1 MVAGQ
6 QLSPQARLDGD
17 QSVSGS
23 SEYLI
28 ELRNVVKH
36 YPTATGF
43 FPALKGINLRVK
55 RGEFVAIIGKSGS
68 GKSTLINMLTGIDQP
83 TSGEIYINGEPI
95 HALSEQQMAVWRG
108 RSVGIVFQFF
118 QLLPTLTCV
127 ENVMLPMDLC
137 HMYKPSEWRKRA
149 LDLLEMVEIRE
160 HADKLPSAVSG
171 GQQQRVA
178 IARALAN
185 DPPIIVADEPT
196 GNLDSVTAE
205 AIFQLFERF
214 VAQGKTILVVTHDP
228 DLAKRVNRTLII
240 TDGEV
245 IEEYLA
251 HSLPTLPEDVM
262 LWVMRELQHKHYP
275 SNATILHEGD
285 PAEYFYVI
293 VNGGVDV
300 LVHGPH
306 GQPIVVKQL
315 TRGQFFGEVELV
327 SGSANVATIRA
338 DPEKGAEVALLSRES
353 FQRVLDA
360 SPETKEAIDRVV
372 QERMAEN
379 VATRSGQRKAA

>member
-1 MVAGQ
+1 
-6 QLSPQARLDGD
+6 
-17 QSVSGS
+17 
-23 SEYLI
+23 
-28 ELRNVVKH
+28 
-36 YPTATGF
+36 
-43 FPALKGINLRVK
+43 
-55 RGEFVAIIGKSGS
+55 
-68 GKSTLINMLTGIDQP
+68 
-83 TSGEIYINGEPI
+83 
-95 HALSEQQMAVWRG
+95 
-108 RSVGIVFQFF
+108 
-118 QLLPTLTCV
+118 
-127 ENVMLPMDLC
+127 
-137 HMYKPSEWRKRA
+137 
-149 LDLLEMVEIRE
+149 
-160 HADKLPSAVSG
+160 
-171 GQQQRVA
+171 
-178 IARALAN
+178 
-185 DPPIIVADEPT
+185 
-196 GNLDSVTAE
+196 
-205 AIFQLFERF
+205 
-214 VAQGKTILVVTHDP
+214 
-228 DLAKRVNRTLII
+228 
-240 TDGEV
+240 
-245 IEEYLA
+245 
-251 HSLPTLPEDVM
+251 M

>member
-68 GKSTLINMLTGIDQP
+68 GKSTLINMLTGIDRP

-262 LWVMRELQHKHYP
+262 LWVMRELQHKHYLP
-275 SNATILHEGD
+275 NATILHEGD